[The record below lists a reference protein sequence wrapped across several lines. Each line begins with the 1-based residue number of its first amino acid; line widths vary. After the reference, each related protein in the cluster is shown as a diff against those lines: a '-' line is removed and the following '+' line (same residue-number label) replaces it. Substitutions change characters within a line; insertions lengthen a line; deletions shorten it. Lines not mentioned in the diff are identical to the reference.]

1 MVEAFFVFL
10 GCHLAR
16 RSMGAFTLN

>member
-1 MVEAFFVFL
+1 MLTATVCKAPDSA

-16 RSMGAFTLN
+16 RSE